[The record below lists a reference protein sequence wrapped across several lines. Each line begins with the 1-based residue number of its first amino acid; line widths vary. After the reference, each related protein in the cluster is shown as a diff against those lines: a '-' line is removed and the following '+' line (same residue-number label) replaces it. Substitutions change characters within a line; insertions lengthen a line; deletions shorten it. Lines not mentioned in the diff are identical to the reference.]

1 MWLWYMRKGNTNQ
14 NLYLEWKMSRLHH
27 VAYKVTFC
35 SDTMQRYVQSEVQRL
50 QPCTAVRQVE
60 SLSIRFWIN
69 IQKPP
74 LIAFYLLRLIFTS
87 TRQICTI
94 HHQIRRHLR
103 DVHEKRKS
111 SAIEALQR
119 YRAAI
124 DAPLVSE
131 TLLREVYAKVFL
143 HLGNLWSLFAHI
155 TTFGAHRNI
164 KLLWSFNIMVFMWET

>member
-1 MWLWYMRKGNTNQ
+1 MRKGNTNQ

-74 LIAFYLLRLIFTS
+74 LIAFYLLRLTPR
-87 TRQICTI
+87 TRQIRTI
-94 HHQIRRHLR
+94 PHQFKCHLR
-103 DVHEKRKS
+103 DVHENRKS
-111 SAIEALQR
+111 SAIDLLQR
-119 YRAAI
+119 SMAGI
-124 DAPLVSE
+124 KTPLLE
-131 TLLREVYAKVFL
+131 FLLYKLYSGELLVQQNKYFL
-143 HLGNLWSLFAHI
+143 EIF
-155 TTFGAHRNI
+155 
-164 KLLWSFNIMVFMWET
+164 